1 MFSSLE
7 SPVFYKTSKIVFLF
21 TIYSHDL
28 LHLDTEGLI
37 RDLQGVTRAYMGLQG
52 VTRGYS
58 GLQINFFITRKSL
71 ETFLS
76 ILHNNK

>member
-1 MFSSLE
+1 MGLE
-7 SPVFYKTSKIVFLF
+7 
-21 TIYSHDL
+21 
-28 LHLDTEGLI
+28 
-37 RDLQGVTRAYMGLQG
+37 GVTRAYMGLQG